1 MYIYIYIN
9 SWFDRIGYFYQHLY
23 MYIYIVLNIVGYVN
37 VNVDISTINM
47 FEIWIVT
54 RYLKVFPNIYKRYW

>member
-1 MYIYIYIN
+1 
-9 SWFDRIGYFYQHLY
+9 